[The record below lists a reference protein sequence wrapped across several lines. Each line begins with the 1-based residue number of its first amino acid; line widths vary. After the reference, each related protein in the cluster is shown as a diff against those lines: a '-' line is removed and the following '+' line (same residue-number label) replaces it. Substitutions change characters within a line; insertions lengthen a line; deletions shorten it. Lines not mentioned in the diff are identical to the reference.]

1 LSLKEKQLINLSPE
15 LVTFLMLGGV
25 FTLVLTGFPIAF
37 VIGSVAF
44 LTGIVVFGPNVAFH
58 IMYTR
63 FYGLSLNY
71 PYLAVPL
78 FTFMGVIL
86 QRSGITKDLY
96 DSLYESLGG
105 LKGGL
110 AIVTVIFGTI
120 LAACLGVIAASVTIL
135 SLIALGPMIN
145 KGYNKSLAAGTI
157 VASGTLGILI
167 PPSIMLVVYGPQAG
181 ISIGQMFM
189 GAVFPGLILSFLYV
203 VYIAVICRIKPE
215 FGPAMPANEITSFS
229 AKKFFRL
236 LKSMVPPVL
245 LIVAVLGT
253 IFAGIAPPT
262 EAAAVGSLAAI
273 LLALAYRK
281 FSWSLIKNASI
292 ETLKVSAFVVMIAAL
307 SYAFVGIFMSAGS
320 GDVVTKLIM
329 SIPGGRWGAFLFIM
343 LIVFLLGMFIEW
355 IGIVFIIVP
364 IFSPILVKLGFN
376 PLWAGLMICINLQMA
391 FQTPP
396 MAMSIFVLK
405 GTADPALGLTMGDII
420 KGVIPFITIIM
431 FTLVLCMIFPEI
443 ITWLPGKLI
452 GPTH

>member
-1 LSLKEKQLINLSPE
+1 LIELSAE

-25 FTLVLTGFPIAF
+25 FILVLTGFPIAF

-44 LTGIVVFGPNVAFH
+44 LIGTLIFGPTTAFH
-58 IMYTR
+58 IMYSR

-86 QRSGITKDLY
+86 QHSGITKDLY
-96 DSLYESLGG
+96 EALYESLGN

-135 SLIALGPMIN
+135 TLIALGPMVQR
-145 KGYNKSLAAGTI
+145 GYDKPLAAGTI

-167 PPSIMLVVYGPQAG
+167 PPSIMLVVYAPQAG
-181 ISIGQMFM
+181 LSIGQMFM
-189 GAVFPGLILSFLYV
+189 GAVFPGLMLSGLYV
-203 VYIAVICRIKPE
+203 AYIAIRCHLNPE
-215 FGPAMPANEITSFS
+215 LGPSMPDSEKTSFTI
-229 AKKFFRL
+229 KKLIRL
-236 LKSMVPPVL
+236 LKAMVPPVL
-245 LIVAVLGT
+245 LIIAVLGT
-253 IFAGIAPPT
+253 IFSGIAPPT

-273 LLALAYRK
+273 VLAIVYRK
-281 FSWSLIKNASI
+281 FSWDLLKHASL

-307 SYAFVGIFMSAGS
+307 CYAFVGIFMSAGS
-320 GDVVTKLIM
+320 GDVVTQLIL
-329 SIPGGRWGAFLFIM
+329 SVPGGKWASFTVIM
-343 LIVFLLGMFIEW
+343 LIVFMLGMFIEW

-376 PLWAGLMICINLQMA
+376 PLWAGMMICINLQMA

-405 GTADPALGLTMGDII
+405 GTADPSLGLTMNDII
-420 KGVIPFITIIM
+420 KGVIPFILIIM
-431 FTLVLCMIFPEI
+431 FTLTLCIIFPEI
-443 ITWLPGKLI
+443 ITWLPETMYGA
-452 GPTH
+452 T

>member
-1 LSLKEKQLINLSPE
+1 MIELSPQII
-15 LVTFLMLGGV
+15 TFLMLGGV
-25 FTLVLTGFPIAF
+25 FVLVLTGFPIAF

-44 LTGIVVFGPNVAFH
+44 LTGTAVFGPTTAFH
-58 IMYTR
+58 IMYSR
-63 FYGLSLNY
+63 FYELSLNY

-86 QRSGITKDLY
+86 QHSGITKDLY
-96 DSLYESLGG
+96 ESLYESLGN

-110 AIVTVIFGTI
+110 AVVTVVFGTI

-135 SLIALGPMIN
+135 TLIALGPMISR
-145 KGYNKSLAAGTI
+145 GYDKPLAAGTI

-167 PPSIMLVVYGPQAG
+167 PPSIMLVVYAPQAG
-181 ISIGQMFM
+181 LSIGQMFM
-189 GAVFPGLILSFLYV
+189 GAVFPGLLLSGLYIL
-203 VYIAVICRIKPE
+203 YIIVRCAINPE
-215 FGPAMPANEITSFS
+215 LGPSIPPEQRTSFS
-229 AKKFFRL
+229 AEKLLRL

-253 IFAGIAPPT
+253 IFSGIAPPT

-273 LLALAYRK
+273 LLAVAYRK
-281 FSWSLIKNASI
+281 FSWKLIKHASI

-307 SYAFVGIFMSAGS
+307 CYAFVGIFMSAGS
-320 GDVVTKLIM
+320 GDVVTSLIL
-329 SIPGGRWGAFLFIM
+329 SVPGGKWASFIVIM

-364 IFSPILVKLGFN
+364 IFSPILVQLGFN

-405 GTADPALGLTMGDII
+405 GTAPPELGLTMSEII
-420 KGVIPFITIIM
+420 RGVLPFIAIIA
-431 FTLVLCMIFPEI
+431 FTLVLCMIFPGI
-443 ITWLPGKLI
+443 ITWLPEQMM
-452 GPTH
+452 GPVH

>member
-1 LSLKEKQLINLSPE
+1 MSSE

-25 FTLVLTGFPIAF
+25 FGLVLTGFPIAF

-44 LTGIVVFGPNVAFH
+44 VVGVIVFGPDVAYH
-58 IMYTR
+58 IMYSR
-63 FYGLSLNY
+63 FYDLSLNY

-86 QRSGITKDLY
+86 QHSGITKDLY
-96 DSLYESLGG
+96 DSLYESLGS
-105 LKGGL
+105 LRGGL
-110 AIVTVIFGTI
+110 AVVTVVFGTI

-135 SLIALGPMIN
+135 TLIALEPMI
-145 KGYNKSLAAGTI
+145 KRGYNKPLAAGSI

-167 PPSIMLVVYGPQAG
+167 PPSIMLVVYAPQAG
-181 ISIGQMFM
+181 LSIGQMFM
-189 GAVFPGLILSFLYV
+189 GAVFPGLTLSALYII
-203 VYIAVICRIKPE
+203 YIVLRCKFNPE
-215 FGPAMPANEITSFS
+215 LGPAMKSEDVTPFNS
-229 AKKFFRL
+229 KKAIHL

-253 IFAGIAPPT
+253 IFSGIAPPT

-273 LLALAYRK
+273 FLALAYRK
-281 FSWSLIKNASI
+281 FSWKLIKHASI
-292 ETLKVSAFVVMIAAL
+292 ETLKVSSFVVIIAAL
-307 SYAFVGIFMSAGS
+307 CYAFVGVFMSAGC
-320 GDVVTKLIM
+320 GDIVTKLILAV
-329 SIPGGRWGAFLFIM
+329 PGGKWASFGIIM

-364 IFSPILVKLGFN
+364 IFSPIFVKLGFN
-376 PLWAGLMICINLQMA
+376 PLWAGMMICINLQMA

-405 GTADPALGLTMGDII
+405 GTADPALGLTMTDII
-420 KGVIPFITIIM
+420 KGVIPFILIIV
-431 FTLVLCMIFPEI
+431 FTLILCMVFPEL
-443 ITWLPGKLI
+443 ITWLPEKMI